1 MIANVNGITVQGTPE
16 EIKHFIDITSN
27 KKDKKKGLASCMPTQ
42 PSIPSMPKSHSNCGE
57 VKKHSE
63 YCGNDVYD
71 PITGEW
77 EGSI

>member
-16 EIKHFIDITSN
+16 EIKHFIDISDN
-27 KKDKKKGLASCMPTQ
+27 KRKGLANCMPIQ
-42 PSIPSMPKSHSNCGE
+42 PSVSPMPKSHSNCGE

-63 YCGNDVYD
+63 CCGNDVYD
-71 PITGEW
+71 PVTGEW

>member
-16 EIKHFIDITSN
+16 EIKHFIDISN
-27 KKDKKKGLASCMPTQ
+27 KKNDKRKGLVNCMPIQ
-42 PSIPSMPKSHSNCGE
+42 PSVPPMPKPR
-57 VKKHSE
+57 SE
-63 YCGNDVYD
+63 CCGNDVYN